1 VDYLNREGFTEEEE
15 KRFEEIAEEIL
26 EKGYFRY
33 DRDRK
38 EYLPIIEKWAE
49 KEILFYD
56 PLKLKVNGNSRV
68 YEKEMTL
75 LFERR

>member
-49 KEILFYD
+49 KEILFTT
-56 PLKLKVNGNSRV
+56 R
-68 YEKEMTL
+68 
-75 LFERR
+75 